1 MSVRFLLGA
10 SGSGKS
16 RQIYNEIIQASIKE
30 PERNFYLIVP
40 EQYTMEA
47 QRELVTMHPA
57 GGMMNIDAIGM
68 NRLAY
73 RVFDELGISTGQVLE
88 DFGKSMLI
96 KKILCEQQDTLH
108 VYGSYYD
115 KLGFVDEMKSM
126 MSEIF
131 QYNIKQDTIDEIME
145 QIPED
150 SVVAGK
156 MQDIRHIYEEFE
168 AFAGER
174 YIVAEQLV
182 ELLTRH
188 VGQSKLVCG
197 SSLYFDGFTGFT
209 PVQLELVEKL
219 MTCADDLTFSFTLD
233 DRDQKYE
240 HIKDYEL
247 FYLTKTTIK
256 KLTEAAAAA
265 GVEIESPVVLPGTIN
280 YRLGENRELFFLER
294 NLFRSPYQKWKQPLE
309 RIHLTATGDAQDEIV
324 FVASTIRRLVREK
337 GYRYKDIAIVA
348 GDLEQASHIYER
360 VMDEY
365 EIPVFIDANACL
377 KANPCAE
384 TIRSVLAVLAD
395 DFSYDSVF
403 RFLKAGMTDLSF
415 EDIELLEN
423 YALKRGVRGY
433 SRWNRAVSENYEKT
447 SPVNIEEIRQ
457 AFMKMFGDIR
467 KVFADKK
474 AVTKDYVEALYDFL
488 LQIHMYEKLEARKN
502 ELYEENRINE
512 GDAYGQIFE
521 KTVRLFDK
529 IAELLGDTKMSVKEF
544 YEIVDTGL
552 SDIEVGVVP
561 PTVDRVLIG
570 DITRS
575 RLNHI
580 KVLFF
585 TSVNDGIV
593 PKAPKKGRI
602 LSDRDRDILSDCGLE
617 LAPSDKQNSYIEQFY
632 IYTILTKPSDHLY
645 ISYHKLSASL
655 ESMRPSYLL
664 GRISSIF
671 PSLQAEEYDAAS
683 CMPDTVNRSLRRI
696 LRAEDSE
703 DAESRILTR
712 ILTEKGF
719 AGELTAIYKGRTY
732 RNVAEQLP
740 PETIALLYGRYLHAS
755 VSKLELYARCGF
767 AYFLKYGLRLKEREM
782 YQVDVRNVG
791 VILHSVMEGLFK
803 QVRDTRN
810 NDWENFPEDER
821 MLMVTELVNRAAEES
836 AGDFF
841 EDNARNA
848 YMLQMIERMAQTSAG
863 MLQKHIRLGS
873 MKPGMLEKT
882 FDSAKDEVGSYLF
895 ELPNQIQMS
904 INGKIDRVDVEEED
918 GTVYIK
924 VIDYKSST
932 RKLSLEEVLNGEQLQ
947 LVTYSAIAYE
957 IEKMIYPDKNIQ
969 IAGLLYYSFDD
980 PVIEIESSEIDTGTE
995 QPEFSDQ
1002 EKLDAERMEKMKLQ
1016 GFVNESP
1023 AVIQK
1028 MDHTCN
1034 QSLPVKLDKNGDI
1047 KKSENVVSADQIRT
1061 IMELTRENIEE
1072 LGSQIAKGK
1081 IAIEPYKKKMTD
1093 LGNSLMHG
1101 DISIKPYEYEGRKP
1115 CEYCE
1120 FKNICHF
1127 DVKNGGN
1134 QYRRPDNEKLKR
1146 YREE

>member
-96 KKILCEQQDTLH
+96 KKILCEQQDTLQ

-324 FVASTIRRLVREK
+324 FVASTIRRLVREE

-403 RFLKAGMTDLSF
+403 RFLKAGMTDLAF

-447 SPVNIEEIRQ
+447 SPVNVEEIRQ

-488 LQIHMYEKLEARKN
+488 LQIHMYEKLEDRKN

-632 IYTILTKPSDHLY
+632 IYTILAKPSDHLY

-696 LRAEDSE
+696 LRTEEDDSE

-719 AGELTAIYKGRTY
+719 ARELTAIYKGRTY

-740 PETIALLYGRYLHAS
+740 LETIALLYGRYLHAS

-895 ELPNQIQMS
+895 ELPNQIRMS

-980 PVIEIESSEIDTGTE
+980 PVIEIESSEIDTDTE

-1072 LGSQIAKGK
+1072 LGSQIAEGK
-1081 IAIEPYKKKMTD
+1081 IAIEPYKNKSNTGCD
-1093 LGNSLMHG
+1093 
-1101 DISIKPYEYEGRKP
+1101 
-1115 CEYCE
+1115 YCE

>member
-96 KKILCEQQDTLH
+96 KKILCEQQDTLQ

-131 QYNIKQDTIDEIME
+131 QYNIKRDTINEIME

-324 FVASTIRRLVREK
+324 FVASTIRRLVREE

-403 RFLKAGMTDLSF
+403 QFLKAGMTDLSF

-447 SPVNIEEIRQ
+447 SPVNVEEIRQ

-529 IAELLGDTKMSVKEF
+529 IEELLGDTKMSVKEF

-671 PSLQAEEYDAAS
+671 ASLQAEEYDAAS

-696 LRAEDSE
+696 LRTEEDDSE

-719 AGELTAIYKGRTY
+719 ARELTAIYKGRTY

-980 PVIEIESSEIDTGTE
+980 PVIEIESSEIDTDTE

-1072 LGSQIAKGK
+1072 LGSQIAEGK
-1081 IAIEPYKKKMTD
+1081 IAIEPYKNKSNTGCD
-1093 LGNSLMHG
+1093 
-1101 DISIKPYEYEGRKP
+1101 
-1115 CEYCE
+1115 YCE

>member
-360 VMDEY
+360 VMNEY

-664 GRISSIF
+664 GRISNIF

-1034 QSLPVKLDKNGDI
+1034 QSLPVKLDKNGNI

-1081 IAIEPYKKKMTD
+1081 IAIEPYKNKSNTGCD
-1093 LGNSLMHG
+1093 
-1101 DISIKPYEYEGRKP
+1101 
-1115 CEYCE
+1115 YCE

>member
-96 KKILCEQQDTLH
+96 KKILCEQQDTLQ

-131 QYNIKQDTIDEIME
+131 QYNIKRDTINEIME

-324 FVASTIRRLVREK
+324 FVASTIRRLVREE

-447 SPVNIEEIRQ
+447 SPVNVEEIRQ

-529 IAELLGDTKMSVKEF
+529 IEELLGDTKMSVKEF

-696 LRAEDSE
+696 LRTEEDDSE

-719 AGELTAIYKGRTY
+719 ARELTAIYKGRAY

-821 MLMVTELVNRAAEES
+821 TLMVTELVNRAAEES

-980 PVIEIESSEIDTGTE
+980 PVIEIESSEIDTDTE

-1023 AVIQK
+1023 AVIQR

-1047 KKSENVVSADQIRT
+1047 KKSENVVSTDQIRT

-1072 LGSQIAKGK
+1072 LGSQIAEGK
-1081 IAIEPYKKKMTD
+1081 IAIEPYKNKSNTGCD
-1093 LGNSLMHG
+1093 
-1101 DISIKPYEYEGRKP
+1101 
-1115 CEYCE
+1115 YCE

>member
-88 DFGKSMLI
+88 DFGKNMLI
-96 KKILCEQQDTLH
+96 KKILCEQQDTLQ

-324 FVASTIRRLVREK
+324 FVASTIRRLVREE

-348 GDLEQASHIYER
+348 GELEQASHIYER

-447 SPVNIEEIRQ
+447 SPVNVEEIRQ

-467 KVFADKK
+467 KAFADKK

-502 ELYEENRINE
+502 ELYEENRISE

-696 LRAEDSE
+696 LRTEEDDSE

-719 AGELTAIYKGRTY
+719 ARELTAIYKGRTY

-924 VIDYKSST
+924 VIDYKSSA

-980 PVIEIESSEIDTGTE
+980 PVIEIESSEIDTDTE

-1072 LGSQIAKGK
+1072 LGSQIAEGK
-1081 IAIEPYKKKMTD
+1081 IAIEPYKNKSNTGCD
-1093 LGNSLMHG
+1093 
-1101 DISIKPYEYEGRKP
+1101 
-1115 CEYCE
+1115 YCE

>member
-337 GYRYKDIAIVA
+337 GYHYKDIAIVA

-360 VMDEY
+360 VMNEY

-664 GRISSIF
+664 GRISNIF

-1072 LGSQIAKGK
+1072 LGSQIAEGK
-1081 IAIEPYKKKMTD
+1081 IAIEPYKNKSNTGCD
-1093 LGNSLMHG
+1093 
-1101 DISIKPYEYEGRKP
+1101 
-1115 CEYCE
+1115 YCE

>member
-96 KKILCEQQDTLH
+96 KKILCEQQDTLQ

-1081 IAIEPYKKKMTD
+1081 IAIEPYKNKSNTGCD
-1093 LGNSLMHG
+1093 
-1101 DISIKPYEYEGRKP
+1101 
-1115 CEYCE
+1115 YCE

>member
-96 KKILCEQQDTLH
+96 KKILCEQQDTLQ

-324 FVASTIRRLVREK
+324 FVASTIRRLVREE

-348 GDLEQASHIYER
+348 GELEQASHIYER

-447 SPVNIEEIRQ
+447 SPVNVEEIRQ

-467 KVFADKK
+467 KAFADKK

-502 ELYEENRINE
+502 ELYEENRISE

-696 LRAEDSE
+696 LRTEEDDSE

-719 AGELTAIYKGRTY
+719 ARELTAIYKGRTY

-924 VIDYKSST
+924 VIDYKSSA

-980 PVIEIESSEIDTGTE
+980 PVIEIESSEIDTDTE

-1072 LGSQIAKGK
+1072 LGSQIAEGK
-1081 IAIEPYKKKMTD
+1081 IAIEPYKNKSNTGCD
-1093 LGNSLMHG
+1093 
-1101 DISIKPYEYEGRKP
+1101 
-1115 CEYCE
+1115 YCE

>member
-233 DRDQKYE
+233 DRDQRYE

-447 SPVNIEEIRQ
+447 SPVNVEEIRQ

-474 AVTKDYVEALYDFL
+474 AATKDYVEALYDFL

-512 GDAYGQIFE
+512 GDACGQIFE

-810 NDWENFPEDER
+810 NDWENFSEDER
-821 MLMVTELVNRAAEES
+821 MLMVTELVNRAAEEA

-924 VIDYKSST
+924 VIDYKSSA

-957 IEKMIYPDKNIQ
+957 IEKMIYPDKDIQ
-969 IAGLLYYSFDD
+969 VAGLLYYSFDD
-980 PVIEIESSEIDTGTE
+980 PVIEIESSEIDTDTE

-1072 LGSQIAKGK
+1072 LGSQIAEGK
-1081 IAIEPYKKKMTD
+1081 IAIEPYKNKSNTGCD
-1093 LGNSLMHG
+1093 
-1101 DISIKPYEYEGRKP
+1101 
-1115 CEYCE
+1115 YCE

>member
-145 QIPED
+145 QIPEN

-265 GVEIESPVVLPGTIN
+265 GMEIESPVVLPGTIN

-433 SRWNRAVSENYEKT
+433 SRWNRAVSENYENT
-447 SPVNIEEIRQ
+447 SPVNVEEIRQ

-474 AVTKDYVEALYDFL
+474 AATKDYVEALYDFL

-696 LRAEDSE
+696 LRTEEDDSE

-719 AGELTAIYKGRTY
+719 TRELTAIYKGRTY

-924 VIDYKSST
+924 VIDYKSSA
-932 RKLSLEEVLNGEQLQ
+932 RKLSLEEILNGEQLQ

-980 PVIEIESSEIDTGTE
+980 PVIEIESSEIDTDTE

-1072 LGSQIAKGK
+1072 LGSQIAEGK
-1081 IAIEPYKKKMTD
+1081 IAIEPYKNKSNTGCD
-1093 LGNSLMHG
+1093 
-1101 DISIKPYEYEGRKP
+1101 
-1115 CEYCE
+1115 YCE

>member
-96 KKILCEQQDTLH
+96 KKILCEQQDTLQ

-447 SPVNIEEIRQ
+447 SPVNVEEIRQ

-529 IAELLGDTKMSVKEF
+529 IEELLGDTKMSVKEF

-671 PSLQAEEYDAAS
+671 ASLQAEEYDAAS

-696 LRAEDSE
+696 LRTEEDDSE

-719 AGELTAIYKGRTY
+719 ARELTAIYKGRTY

-755 VSKLELYARCGF
+755 VSKVELYARCGF

-980 PVIEIESSEIDTGTE
+980 PVIEIESSEIDTDTE

-1072 LGSQIAKGK
+1072 LGSQIAEGK
-1081 IAIEPYKKKMTD
+1081 IAIEPYKNKSNTGCD
-1093 LGNSLMHG
+1093 
-1101 DISIKPYEYEGRKP
+1101 
-1115 CEYCE
+1115 YCE

>member
-360 VMDEY
+360 VMNEY

-664 GRISSIF
+664 GRISNIF

-924 VIDYKSST
+924 VIDYKSSA

-980 PVIEIESSEIDTGTE
+980 PVIEIESSEIDTDTE

-1072 LGSQIAKGK
+1072 LGSQIAEGK
-1081 IAIEPYKKKMTD
+1081 IAIEPYKNKSNTGCD
-1093 LGNSLMHG
+1093 
-1101 DISIKPYEYEGRKP
+1101 
-1115 CEYCE
+1115 YCE

>member
-96 KKILCEQQDTLH
+96 KKILCEQQDTLQ

-447 SPVNIEEIRQ
+447 SPVNVEEIRQ

-529 IAELLGDTKMSVKEF
+529 IEELLGDTKMSVKEF

-671 PSLQAEEYDAAS
+671 ASLQAEEYDAAF

-696 LRAEDSE
+696 LRTEEDDSE

-719 AGELTAIYKGRTY
+719 ARELTAIYKGRTY

-980 PVIEIESSEIDTGTE
+980 PVIEIESSEIDTDTE

-1023 AVIQK
+1023 AVIQR

-1047 KKSENVVSADQIRT
+1047 KKSENVVSTDQIRT

-1072 LGSQIAKGK
+1072 LGSQIAEGK
-1081 IAIEPYKKKMTD
+1081 IAIEPYKNKSNTGCD
-1093 LGNSLMHG
+1093 
-1101 DISIKPYEYEGRKP
+1101 
-1115 CEYCE
+1115 YCE

>member
-96 KKILCEQQDTLH
+96 KKILCEQQDTLQ

-360 VMDEY
+360 VMNEY

-664 GRISSIF
+664 GRISNIF

-1081 IAIEPYKKKMTD
+1081 IAIEPYKNKSNTGCD
-1093 LGNSLMHG
+1093 
-1101 DISIKPYEYEGRKP
+1101 
-1115 CEYCE
+1115 YCE

>member
-96 KKILCEQQDTLH
+96 KKILCEQQDTLQ

-360 VMDEY
+360 VMNEY

-457 AFMKMFGDIR
+457 AFMKMFGDIH

-664 GRISSIF
+664 GRISNIF

-683 CMPDTVNRSLRRI
+683 CMPDTVNRLLRRI
-696 LRAEDSE
+696 LRTEEDDSE

-712 ILTEKGF
+712 ILIEKGF
-719 AGELTAIYKGRTY
+719 TRELTAIYKGRTY

-980 PVIEIESSEIDTGTE
+980 PVIEIESSEIDTDTE

-1072 LGSQIAKGK
+1072 LGSQIAEGK
-1081 IAIEPYKKKMTD
+1081 IAIEPYKNKSNTGCD
-1093 LGNSLMHG
+1093 
-1101 DISIKPYEYEGRKP
+1101 
-1115 CEYCE
+1115 YCE

>member
-96 KKILCEQQDTLH
+96 KKILCEQQDTLQ

-447 SPVNIEEIRQ
+447 SPVNVEEIRQ

-529 IAELLGDTKMSVKEF
+529 IEELLGDTKMSVKEF

-671 PSLQAEEYDAAS
+671 ASLQAEEYDAAF

-696 LRAEDSE
+696 LRTEEDDSE

-719 AGELTAIYKGRTY
+719 ARELTAIYKGRTY

-980 PVIEIESSEIDTGTE
+980 PVIEIESSEIDTDTE

-1047 KKSENVVSADQIRT
+1047 KKSENVVSTDQIRT

-1072 LGSQIAKGK
+1072 LGSQIAEGK
-1081 IAIEPYKKKMTD
+1081 IAIEPYKNKSNTGCD
-1093 LGNSLMHG
+1093 
-1101 DISIKPYEYEGRKP
+1101 
-1115 CEYCE
+1115 YCE

-1127 DVKNGGN
+1127 DVKNGRN

>member
-16 RQIYNEIIQASIKE
+16 RQIYDEIIQASIKE

-96 KKILCEQQDTLH
+96 KKILCEQQDTLQ

-131 QYNIKQDTIDEIME
+131 QYNIKRDTINEIME

-324 FVASTIRRLVREK
+324 FVASTIRRLVREE

-447 SPVNIEEIRQ
+447 SPVNVEEIRQ

-529 IAELLGDTKMSVKEF
+529 IEELLGDTKMSVKEF

-671 PSLQAEEYDAAS
+671 ASLQAEEYDAAS

-696 LRAEDSE
+696 LRTEEDDSE

-719 AGELTAIYKGRTY
+719 ARELTAIYKGRTY

-980 PVIEIESSEIDTGTE
+980 PVIEIESSEIDTDTE

-1072 LGSQIAKGK
+1072 LGSQIAEGK
-1081 IAIEPYKKKMTD
+1081 IAIEPYKNKSNTGCD
-1093 LGNSLMHG
+1093 
-1101 DISIKPYEYEGRKP
+1101 
-1115 CEYCE
+1115 YCE

>member
-96 KKILCEQQDTLH
+96 KKILCEQQDTLQ

-131 QYNIKQDTIDEIME
+131 QYNIKRDTINEIME

-324 FVASTIRRLVREK
+324 FVASTIRRLVREE
-337 GYRYKDIAIVA
+337 GYRYKDTAIVA

-447 SPVNIEEIRQ
+447 SPVNVEEIRQ

-529 IAELLGDTKMSVKEF
+529 IEELLGDTKMSVKEF

-696 LRAEDSE
+696 LRTEEDDSE

-719 AGELTAIYKGRTY
+719 ARELTAIYKGRAY

-980 PVIEIESSEIDTGTE
+980 PVIEIESSEIDTDTE

-1023 AVIQK
+1023 AVIQR

-1047 KKSENVVSADQIRT
+1047 KKSENVVSTDQIRT

-1072 LGSQIAKGK
+1072 LGSQIAEGK
-1081 IAIEPYKKKMTD
+1081 IAIEPYKNKSNTGCD
-1093 LGNSLMHG
+1093 
-1101 DISIKPYEYEGRKP
+1101 
-1115 CEYCE
+1115 YCE

>member
-309 RIHLTATGDAQDEIV
+309 RIHLTATGDGQDEIV

-384 TIRSVLAVLAD
+384 TIRSVLAVLTD

-447 SPVNIEEIRQ
+447 SPVNVEEIRQ

-474 AVTKDYVEALYDFL
+474 AATKDYVEALYDFL

-544 YEIVDTGL
+544 YEIMDTGL

-593 PKAPKKGRI
+593 PKTPKKGRI

-664 GRISSIF
+664 GRISNIF

-924 VIDYKSST
+924 VIDYKSSA
-932 RKLSLEEVLNGEQLQ
+932 RKLSLEEILNGEQLQ

-980 PVIEIESSEIDTGTE
+980 PVIEIESSEIDTDTE

-1072 LGSQIAKGK
+1072 LGSQIAEGK
-1081 IAIEPYKKKMTD
+1081 IAIEPYKNKSNTGCD
-1093 LGNSLMHG
+1093 
-1101 DISIKPYEYEGRKP
+1101 
-1115 CEYCE
+1115 YCE

>member
-16 RQIYNEIIQASIKE
+16 RQIYNEIIQASINE

-96 KKILCEQQDTLH
+96 KKILCEQQDTLQ

-131 QYNIKQDTIDEIME
+131 QYNIKRDTIDEIME

-324 FVASTIRRLVREK
+324 FVASTIRRLVREE

-403 RFLKAGMTDLSF
+403 RFLKAGMTDLTF

-447 SPVNIEEIRQ
+447 SPVNVEEIRQ
-457 AFMKMFGDIR
+457 AFMKMLGDIR
-467 KVFADKK
+467 KAFADKK

-602 LSDRDRDILSDCGLE
+602 LSDRDRDILSGCGLE

-696 LRAEDSE
+696 LRTEEDDSE

-712 ILTEKGF
+712 ILTEKGL
-719 AGELTAIYKGRTY
+719 ARELTAIYKGRTY

-895 ELPNQIQMS
+895 ELPNQIRMS

-980 PVIEIESSEIDTGTE
+980 PVIEIESSEIDTDTE

-1072 LGSQIAKGK
+1072 LGSQIAEGK
-1081 IAIEPYKKKMTD
+1081 IAIEPYKNKSNTGCD
-1093 LGNSLMHG
+1093 
-1101 DISIKPYEYEGRKP
+1101 
-1115 CEYCE
+1115 YCE

>member
-145 QIPED
+145 QIPEN

-265 GVEIESPVVLPGTIN
+265 GMEIESPVVLPGTIN

-447 SPVNIEEIRQ
+447 SPVNVEEIRQ

-467 KVFADKK
+467 KLFADKK
-474 AVTKDYVEALYDFL
+474 AATKDYVEALYDFL

-696 LRAEDSE
+696 LRTEEDDSE

-719 AGELTAIYKGRTY
+719 TRELTAIYKGRTY

-924 VIDYKSST
+924 VIDYKSSA
-932 RKLSLEEVLNGEQLQ
+932 RKLSLEEILNGEQLQ

-980 PVIEIESSEIDTGTE
+980 PVIEIESSEIDTDTE

-1072 LGSQIAKGK
+1072 LGSQIAEGK
-1081 IAIEPYKKKMTD
+1081 IAIEPYKNKSNTGCD
-1093 LGNSLMHG
+1093 
-1101 DISIKPYEYEGRKP
+1101 
-1115 CEYCE
+1115 YCE

>member
-96 KKILCEQQDTLH
+96 KKILCEQQDTLQ

-447 SPVNIEEIRQ
+447 SPVNVEEIRQ

-529 IAELLGDTKMSVKEF
+529 IEELLGDTKMSVKEF

-671 PSLQAEEYDAAS
+671 ASLQAEEYDAAS

-696 LRAEDSE
+696 LRTEEDDSE

-719 AGELTAIYKGRTY
+719 ARELTAIYKGRTY

-980 PVIEIESSEIDTGTE
+980 PVIEIESSEIDTDTE

-1072 LGSQIAKGK
+1072 LGSQIAEGK
-1081 IAIEPYKKKMTD
+1081 IAIEPYKNKSNTGCD
-1093 LGNSLMHG
+1093 
-1101 DISIKPYEYEGRKP
+1101 
-1115 CEYCE
+1115 YCE

>member
-16 RQIYNEIIQASIKE
+16 RQIYNEIIQASINE

-96 KKILCEQQDTLH
+96 KKILCEQQDTLQ

-131 QYNIKQDTIDEIME
+131 QYNIKRDTIDEIME

-324 FVASTIRRLVREK
+324 FVASTIRRLVREE

-403 RFLKAGMTDLSF
+403 RFLKAGMTDLTF

-447 SPVNIEEIRQ
+447 SPVNVEEIRQ
-457 AFMKMFGDIR
+457 AFMKMLGDIR
-467 KVFADKK
+467 KAFADKK

-602 LSDRDRDILSDCGLE
+602 LSDRDRDILSGCGLE

-645 ISYHKLSASL
+645 ISYHTLSASL

-696 LRAEDSE
+696 LRTEEDDSE

-712 ILTEKGF
+712 ILTEKGL
-719 AGELTAIYKGRTY
+719 ARELTAIYKGRTY

-895 ELPNQIQMS
+895 ELPNQIRMS
-904 INGKIDRVDVEEED
+904 INCKIDRVDVEEED

-980 PVIEIESSEIDTGTE
+980 PVIEIESSEIDTDTE

-1072 LGSQIAKGK
+1072 LGSQIAEGK
-1081 IAIEPYKKKMTD
+1081 IAIEPYKNKSNTGCD
-1093 LGNSLMHG
+1093 
-1101 DISIKPYEYEGRKP
+1101 
-1115 CEYCE
+1115 YCE

>member
-73 RVFDELGISTGQVLE
+73 RVFDKLGISTGQVLE

-360 VMDEY
+360 VMNEY

-664 GRISSIF
+664 GRISNIF

-1072 LGSQIAKGK
+1072 LGSQIAEGK
-1081 IAIEPYKKKMTD
+1081 IAIEPYKNKSNTGCD
-1093 LGNSLMHG
+1093 
-1101 DISIKPYEYEGRKP
+1101 
-1115 CEYCE
+1115 YCE

>member
-256 KLTEAAAAA
+256 KLTEAAAA

-447 SPVNIEEIRQ
+447 SPVNVEEIRQ

-474 AVTKDYVEALYDFL
+474 AATKDYVEALYDFL
-488 LQIHMYEKLEARKN
+488 LQIHMYEKLEAREN

-683 CMPDTVNRSLRRI
+683 CMPDTVNRSLRRV
-696 LRAEDSE
+696 LRTEEDDSE

-719 AGELTAIYKGRTY
+719 TRELTAIYKGRTY

-980 PVIEIESSEIDTGTE
+980 PVIEIESSEIDTDTE

-1072 LGSQIAKGK
+1072 LGSQIAEGK
-1081 IAIEPYKKKMTD
+1081 IAIEPYKNKSNTGCD
-1093 LGNSLMHG
+1093 
-1101 DISIKPYEYEGRKP
+1101 
-1115 CEYCE
+1115 YCE

>member
-96 KKILCEQQDTLH
+96 KKILCEQQDTLQ
-108 VYGSYYD
+108 VYGNYYD

-324 FVASTIRRLVREK
+324 FVASTIRRLVREE

-447 SPVNIEEIRQ
+447 SPVNVEEIRK
-457 AFMKMFGDIR
+457 AFMEMFGDIR
-467 KVFADKK
+467 KVFTDKK
-474 AVTKDYVEALYDFL
+474 AITKDYVEALYDFL

-645 ISYHKLSASL
+645 ISYHKLSTSL

-696 LRAEDSE
+696 LRTEEDDSE

-719 AGELTAIYKGRTY
+719 ARELTAIYKGKTY

-740 PETIALLYGRYLHAS
+740 LETIALLYGRYLHAS

-895 ELPNQIQMS
+895 ELPNQIRMS

-918 GTVYIK
+918 GSVYIK

-980 PVIEIESSEIDTGTE
+980 PVIEIESSEIDTDTE
-995 QPEFSDQ
+995 QPEFSNQ

-1072 LGSQIAKGK
+1072 LGSQIAEGK
-1081 IAIEPYKKKMTD
+1081 IAIEPYKNKSNTGCD
-1093 LGNSLMHG
+1093 
-1101 DISIKPYEYEGRKP
+1101 
-1115 CEYCE
+1115 YCE

>member
-96 KKILCEQQDTLH
+96 KKILCEQQDTLQ

-131 QYNIKQDTIDEIME
+131 QYNIKRDTINEIME

-324 FVASTIRRLVREK
+324 FVASTIRRLVREE

-447 SPVNIEEIRQ
+447 SPVNVEEIRQ

-529 IAELLGDTKMSVKEF
+529 IEELLGDTKMSVKEF

-645 ISYHKLSASL
+645 ISYHKLSTSL

-696 LRAEDSE
+696 LRTEEDDSE

-719 AGELTAIYKGRTY
+719 ARELTAIYKGRTY

-980 PVIEIESSEIDTGTE
+980 PVIEIESSEIDTDTE

-1072 LGSQIAKGK
+1072 LGSQIAEGK
-1081 IAIEPYKKKMTD
+1081 IAIEPYKNKSNTGCD
-1093 LGNSLMHG
+1093 
-1101 DISIKPYEYEGRKP
+1101 
-1115 CEYCE
+1115 YCE

>member
-233 DRDQKYE
+233 DRDQRYE

-447 SPVNIEEIRQ
+447 SPVNVEEIRQ

-467 KVFADKK
+467 KAFADKK
-474 AVTKDYVEALYDFL
+474 AATKDYVEALYDFL

-703 DAESRILTR
+703 DAEGRILTR

-719 AGELTAIYKGRTY
+719 AGELTAIYRGRTY

-740 PETIALLYGRYLHAS
+740 PETIALLYGRYLHVS

-821 MLMVTELVNRAAEES
+821 MLMVTELVNRAAEEA

-895 ELPNQIQMS
+895 ELPNQIRMS

-924 VIDYKSST
+924 VIDYKSSA
-932 RKLSLEEVLNGEQLQ
+932 RKLSLEEILNGEQLQ

-957 IEKMIYPDKNIQ
+957 IEKMIYPDKDIQ
-969 IAGLLYYSFDD
+969 VAGLLYYSFDD
-980 PVIEIESSEIDTGTE
+980 PVIEIESSEIDTDTE

-1072 LGSQIAKGK
+1072 LGSQIAEGK
-1081 IAIEPYKKKMTD
+1081 IAIEPYKNKSNTGCD
-1093 LGNSLMHG
+1093 
-1101 DISIKPYEYEGRKP
+1101 
-1115 CEYCE
+1115 YCE

>member
-96 KKILCEQQDTLH
+96 KKILCEQQDTLQ

-145 QIPED
+145 QISED

-156 MQDIRHIYEEFE
+156 RQDIRHIYEEFE

-256 KLTEAAAAA
+256 KLTEAAAAV

-447 SPVNIEEIRQ
+447 SPVNVEEIRQ

-474 AVTKDYVEALYDFL
+474 AATKDYVEALYDFL

-664 GRISSIF
+664 GRISNIF

-696 LRAEDSE
+696 LRTEEDDSE

-719 AGELTAIYKGRTY
+719 TRELTAIYKGRTY

-980 PVIEIESSEIDTGTE
+980 PVIEIESSEIDTDTE

-1072 LGSQIAKGK
+1072 LGSQIAEGK
-1081 IAIEPYKKKMTD
+1081 IAIEPYKNKSNTGCD
-1093 LGNSLMHG
+1093 
-1101 DISIKPYEYEGRKP
+1101 
-1115 CEYCE
+1115 YCE

>member
-309 RIHLTATGDAQDEIV
+309 RIHLTATGDEQDEIV

-447 SPVNIEEIRQ
+447 SPVNVEEIRQ

-474 AVTKDYVEALYDFL
+474 AATKDYVEALYDFL

-821 MLMVTELVNRAAEES
+821 MLMVTELVNRAAEEA

-895 ELPNQIQMS
+895 ELPNQIRMS

-924 VIDYKSST
+924 VIDYKSSA
-932 RKLSLEEVLNGEQLQ
+932 RKLSLEEILNGEQLQ

-957 IEKMIYPDKNIQ
+957 IEKMIYPDKDIQ
-969 IAGLLYYSFDD
+969 VAGLLYYSFDD
-980 PVIEIESSEIDTGTE
+980 PVIEIESSEIDTDTE

-1028 MDHTCN
+1028 MDHTGN

-1072 LGSQIAKGK
+1072 LGSQIAEGK
-1081 IAIEPYKKKMTD
+1081 IAIEPYKNKSNTGCD
-1093 LGNSLMHG
+1093 
-1101 DISIKPYEYEGRKP
+1101 
-1115 CEYCE
+1115 YCE

>member
-96 KKILCEQQDTLH
+96 KKILCEQQDTLQ

-294 NLFRSPYQKWKQPLE
+294 NLFRSPYRKWKQPLE

-447 SPVNIEEIRQ
+447 SPVNVEEIRQ

-474 AVTKDYVEALYDFL
+474 AATKDYVEALYDFL

-664 GRISSIF
+664 GRISNIF

-1072 LGSQIAKGK
+1072 LGSQIAEGK
-1081 IAIEPYKKKMTD
+1081 IAIEPYKNKSNTGCD
-1093 LGNSLMHG
+1093 
-1101 DISIKPYEYEGRKP
+1101 
-1115 CEYCE
+1115 YCE

>member
-96 KKILCEQQDTLH
+96 KKILCEQQDTLQ

-447 SPVNIEEIRQ
+447 SPVNVEEIRQ

-474 AVTKDYVEALYDFL
+474 AATKDYVEALYDFL
-488 LQIHMYEKLEARKN
+488 LQIHMYEKLEAREN

-683 CMPDTVNRSLRRI
+683 CMPDTVNRSLRRV
-696 LRAEDSE
+696 LRTEEDDSE

-719 AGELTAIYKGRTY
+719 TRELTAIYKGRTY

-924 VIDYKSST
+924 VIDYKSSA
-932 RKLSLEEVLNGEQLQ
+932 RKLSLEEILNGEQLQ

-980 PVIEIESSEIDTGTE
+980 PVIEIESSEIDTDTE

-1072 LGSQIAKGK
+1072 LGSQIAEGK
-1081 IAIEPYKKKMTD
+1081 IAIEPYKNKSNTGCD
-1093 LGNSLMHG
+1093 
-1101 DISIKPYEYEGRKP
+1101 
-1115 CEYCE
+1115 YCE

>member
-360 VMDEY
+360 VMNEY

-664 GRISSIF
+664 GRISNIF

-803 QVRDTRN
+803 QVSDTRN

-1072 LGSQIAKGK
+1072 LGSQIAEGK
-1081 IAIEPYKKKMTD
+1081 IAIEPYKNKSNTGCD
-1093 LGNSLMHG
+1093 
-1101 DISIKPYEYEGRKP
+1101 
-1115 CEYCE
+1115 YCE

>member
-96 KKILCEQQDTLH
+96 KKILCEQQDTLQ

-337 GYRYKDIAIVA
+337 WYRYKDIAIVA

-447 SPVNIEEIRQ
+447 SPVNVEEIRQ

-502 ELYEENRINE
+502 ELYEENRISE

-645 ISYHKLSASL
+645 ISYHKLSTSL

-696 LRAEDSE
+696 LRTEEDDSE

-719 AGELTAIYKGRTY
+719 ARELTAIYKGRAY

-980 PVIEIESSEIDTGTE
+980 PVIEIESSEIDTDTE

-1072 LGSQIAKGK
+1072 LGSQIAEGK
-1081 IAIEPYKKKMTD
+1081 IAIEPYKNKSNTGCD
-1093 LGNSLMHG
+1093 
-1101 DISIKPYEYEGRKP
+1101 
-1115 CEYCE
+1115 YCE

>member
-96 KKILCEQQDTLH
+96 KKILCEQQDTLQ

-145 QIPED
+145 QISED

-474 AVTKDYVEALYDFL
+474 AATKDYVEALYDFL

-602 LSDRDRDILSDCGLE
+602 LSDRDRDILSNCGLE

-664 GRISSIF
+664 GRISGIF

-696 LRAEDSE
+696 LRTEEDDSE

-719 AGELTAIYKGRTY
+719 ARELTAIYKGRTY

-918 GTVYIK
+918 GTIYIK
-924 VIDYKSST
+924 VIDYKSSA
-932 RKLSLEEVLNGEQLQ
+932 RKLSLEEILNGEQLQ

-1072 LGSQIAKGK
+1072 LGSQIAEGK
-1081 IAIEPYKKKMTD
+1081 IAIEPYKNKSNTGCD
-1093 LGNSLMHG
+1093 
-1101 DISIKPYEYEGRKP
+1101 
-1115 CEYCE
+1115 YCE

>member
-145 QIPED
+145 QIPEN

-265 GVEIESPVVLPGTIN
+265 GMEIESPVVLPGTIN

-447 SPVNIEEIRQ
+447 SPVNVEEIRQ

-474 AVTKDYVEALYDFL
+474 AATKDYVEALYDFL

-696 LRAEDSE
+696 LRTEEDDSE

-719 AGELTAIYKGRTY
+719 TRELTAIYKGRTY

-924 VIDYKSST
+924 VIDYKSSA
-932 RKLSLEEVLNGEQLQ
+932 RKLSLEEMLNGEQLQ

-980 PVIEIESSEIDTGTE
+980 PVIEIESSEIDTDTE

-1072 LGSQIAKGK
+1072 LGSQIAEGK
-1081 IAIEPYKKKMTD
+1081 IAIEPYKNKSNTGCD
-1093 LGNSLMHG
+1093 
-1101 DISIKPYEYEGRKP
+1101 
-1115 CEYCE
+1115 YCE

>member
-96 KKILCEQQDTLH
+96 KKILCEQQDTLQ

-131 QYNIKQDTIDEIME
+131 QYNIKQDTVDEIME

-324 FVASTIRRLVREK
+324 FVASTIRRLVREE

-447 SPVNIEEIRQ
+447 SPVNVEEIRQ
-457 AFMKMFGDIR
+457 VFMKMFGDIR

-529 IAELLGDTKMSVKEF
+529 IEELLGDTKMSVKEF

-645 ISYHKLSASL
+645 ISYHKLSTSL

-696 LRAEDSE
+696 LRTEEDDSE

-719 AGELTAIYKGRTY
+719 ARELTAIYKGRTY

-980 PVIEIESSEIDTGTE
+980 PVIEIESSEIDTDTE

-1072 LGSQIAKGK
+1072 LGSQIAEGK
-1081 IAIEPYKKKMTD
+1081 IAIEPYKNKSNTGCD
-1093 LGNSLMHG
+1093 
-1101 DISIKPYEYEGRKP
+1101 
-1115 CEYCE
+1115 YCE

>member
-96 KKILCEQQDTLH
+96 KKILCEQQDTLQ

-447 SPVNIEEIRQ
+447 SPVNVEEIRQ

-502 ELYEENRINE
+502 ELYEENRISE

-696 LRAEDSE
+696 LRAEGDDSE

-719 AGELTAIYKGRTY
+719 ARELTAIYKGRTY

-810 NDWENFPEDER
+810 NDWENFSEDER

-980 PVIEIESSEIDTGTE
+980 PVIEIESSEIDTDTE

-1072 LGSQIAKGK
+1072 LGSQIAEGK
-1081 IAIEPYKKKMTD
+1081 IAIEPYKNKSNTGCD
-1093 LGNSLMHG
+1093 
-1101 DISIKPYEYEGRKP
+1101 
-1115 CEYCE
+1115 YCE